1 MRKYLLLLVLPVI
14 FVLSFLAS
22 PAFSAS
28 QPLKLET
35 KGFLV
40 VNEIK
45 GGKKRELLKPLP
57 EKVYPRD
64 IIEYQ
69 ITVKNISKNG
79 LKNVEIKAQ
88 IPKSTVYVE
97 HSANGNPLFSIDG
110 GKSFSPEP
118 VKYRVVENGKEK
130 EKIATPDMYTNIMW
144 KIPQLLPGT
153 SEVLKYR
160 VKVK

>member
-14 FVLSFLAS
+14 FVLSFLVS

>member
-1 MRKYLLLLVLPVI
+1 MRKYLLLLALPVI
-14 FVLSFLAS
+14 FVLSLLTS

-28 QPLKLET
+28 QPLKLKT

-40 VNEIK
+40 VNEIV
-45 GGKKRELLKPLP
+45 GGKKREVLKPLP
-57 EKVYPRD
+57 EKVYPKD

-69 ITVKNISKNG
+69 ITVKNTSKSV

-110 GKSFSPEP
+110 GKTFSPEP
-118 VKYRVVENGKEK
+118 VKYKVVENGKEV
-130 EKIATPDMYTNIMW
+130 EKVATPDMYTNVMW
-144 KIPQLLPGT
+144 KIPQLLPNT
-153 SEVLKYR
+153 SKVLKYR
-160 VKVK
+160 VQVK